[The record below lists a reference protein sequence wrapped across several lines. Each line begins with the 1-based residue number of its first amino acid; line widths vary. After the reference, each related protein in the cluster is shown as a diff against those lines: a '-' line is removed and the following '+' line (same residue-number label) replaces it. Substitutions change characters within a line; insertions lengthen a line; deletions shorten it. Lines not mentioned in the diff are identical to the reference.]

1 MGHPIVLASRTSGSL
16 ELTPAG
22 AVDEGSVRYWMVHV
36 RGDGLDARTRC
47 SDADW
52 LPEVLASFFARLA
65 ERTDP
70 YGDEVWYSEELRLV
84 ISHPKAN
91 TVLVNAALAFQA
103 PPVWTVEAQIEMD
116 PGAFGQAA
124 EQIVRASAAFA

>member
-1 MGHPIVLASRTSGSL
+1 MREPIVLASRTGGAL

-22 AVDEGSVRYWMVHV
+22 PVDHGGVRHWMVHV
-36 RGDGLDARTRC
+36 RGEGLDARVHC

-52 LPEVLASFFARLA
+52 LPEDLTSFFARLA
-65 ERTDP
+65 EKSDRF
-70 YGDEVWYSEELRLV
+70 GEEVWDSEELRLV

-91 TVLVNAALAFQA
+91 TMLVQATLALHA
-103 PPVWTVEAQIEMD
+103 PPLWTVETQIEMD

-124 EQIVRASAAFA
+124 ELIRHASDVSF

>member
-1 MGHPIVLASRTSGSL
+1 MSQPIVLASRTGGSL

-22 AVDEGSVRYWMVHV
+22 TADDGRRRYWLVRV
-36 RGDGLDARTRC
+36 RGEGLDAQTRC
-47 SDADW
+47 SEADW
-52 LPEVLASFFARLA
+52 LPEDLASFFARLA
-65 ERTDP
+65 HETDT
-70 YGDEVWYSEELRLV
+70 YEEDVWHSEELRLV

-91 TVLVNAALAFQA
+91 TMLIQANLVFQA

-124 EQIVRASAAFA
+124 ELIRLASDGS